1 MTDVRRAT
9 GRRAE
14 TETPRTAETPT
25 KCSTRRR
32 KIHCTRAA
40 DETSAMQSRGMERV
54 MEGGGD
60 VSWFGELVVADGSCG
75 VLGTGSRSGALSSE
89 RPSAATG
96 WGLIG
101 EAGAKKSCPIDNS
114 LDQNQ
119 SPATTARKSRR
130 RRSGLPGVAK
140 DCEVT
145 GRISGDVWVL
155 RRTKK
160 RPALGP
166 VLVSLLGAGWRGCR
180 LLHPKIWASVRQ
192 WGVES
197 GGKREKRRWILGTDQ
212 AEGTPPG
219 LGRQRSM
226 PLGSSHPKRV
236 PPSAVSVPEAGGL
249 LKSHWLGTVTCSLAE
264 TGN

>member
-1 MTDVRRAT
+1 
-9 GRRAE
+9 
-14 TETPRTAETPT
+14 
-25 KCSTRRR
+25 
-32 KIHCTRAA
+32 
-40 DETSAMQSRGMERV
+40 

-60 VSWFGELVVADGSCG
+60 VSWFGELVVVDGSCG

-192 WGVES
+192 WGGRVW
-197 GGKREKRRWILGTDQ
+197 REEREEEMDPGHRSSRGDPPRVGE
-212 AEGTPPG
+212 AEVDAAGLEPPKT
-219 LGRQRSM
+219 RA
-226 PLGSSHPKRV
+226 
-236 PPSAVSVPEAGGL
+236 PSAVSVPEAGGL
-249 LKSHWLGTVTCSLAE
+249 LKAHWLGTVTCSLAK

>member
-1 MTDVRRAT
+1 MR
-9 GRRAE
+9 
-14 TETPRTAETPT
+14 
-25 KCSTRRR
+25 
-32 KIHCTRAA
+32 
-40 DETSAMQSRGMERV
+40 SRGMERV

-192 WGVES
+192 WG
-197 GGKREKRRWILGTDQ
+197 
-212 AEGTPPG
+212 
-219 LGRQRSM
+219 
-226 PLGSSHPKRV
+226 GSSLAGRERRGDGSWAPIKQRG
-236 PPSAVSVPEAGGL
+236 PPQGWGGRGRCRWARATQNACPVSSFLCLRQED
-249 LKSHWLGTVTCSLAE
+249 C
-264 TGN
+264 

>member
-1 MTDVRRAT
+1 MR
-9 GRRAE
+9 
-14 TETPRTAETPT
+14 
-25 KCSTRRR
+25 
-32 KIHCTRAA
+32 
-40 DETSAMQSRGMERV
+40 SRGMERV

-60 VSWFGELVVADGSCG
+60 VSWFGELVVVDGSCG
-75 VLGTGSRSGALSSE
+75 VLGTGFRSGALSSE

-192 WGVES
+192 WGGRVW
-197 GGKREKRRWILGTDQ
+197 REEREEEMDPGHRSSRGDPPRVGE
-212 AEGTPPG
+212 AEVDAAGLEPPKT
-219 LGRQRSM
+219 RA
-226 PLGSSHPKRV
+226 
-236 PPSAVSVPEAGGL
+236 PSAVSVPEAGGL
-249 LKSHWLGTVTCSLAE
+249 LKAHWLGTVTCSLAK